1 MGTKVGL
8 TGITFGDATV
18 QNTAPVTSAVA
29 GSGISVSGSTGA
41 VTFTNSGVTSLVA
54 GSGISV
60 SGATGAVTVSATG
73 GGTVT
78 SVSGTNGLTG
88 TVTTSGSL
96 SVDTTFGNVGTYAL
110 LSLWTRTGL
119 IAGATASGSVL
130 GYTSAL
136 STNGTNRGVGIGDS
150 PVRTGNVQVPGSPG
164 NVSYVTTT
172 AASGTWRCMGGSL
185 AGGYNGC
192 DNTSSG
198 AHSLWVRIS

>member
-18 QNTAPVTSAVA
+18 QNTAAVTGVTSAVA

-41 VTFTNSGVTSLVA
+41 VTFTNSGVTSLTA

-60 SGATGAVTVSATG
+60 SGSTGAVTVSATG

-96 SVDTTFGNVGTYAL
+96 SLDVYTGSTKGN
-110 LSLWTRTGL
+110 
-119 IAGATASGSVL
+119 
-130 GYTSAL
+130 TSYPI
-136 STNGTNRGVGIGDS
+136 GTNLILGNAQAGGTAVKLASSSPLWVYTGGCACQGNYVYSGQVGGGYS
-150 PVRTGNVQVPGSPG
+150 QL
-164 NVSYVTTT
+164 
-172 AASGTWRCMGGSL
+172 AGTWRGRG
-185 AGGYNGC
+185 AVVT
-192 DNTSSG
+192 NTCPPT
-198 AHSLWVRIS
+198 AFTLMQRTA